1 MMTTYQTLNDDYLQL
16 EIYGQITG
24 DEYVA
29 VGFSTDRKMVC
40 GKKYSQRYNL

>member
-1 MMTTYQTLNDDYLQL
+1 MINTYKKLDDDNIQL

-29 VGFSTDRKMVC
+29 VAFSTDRKMVC
-40 GKKYSQRYNL
+40 KISFVAR